1 MAIKKSKLRIESDSI
16 LLVEGQ
22 DEVNLFNAVIEH
34 CLGDTA
40 AIQVIEAGGV
50 SKFPGNLQAIEI
62 AAQERPTFRSIGV
75 VRDADDNPA
84 GAFQS
89 VCHHLYSVG
98 YQAPESHGEFSD
110 ALPAVGVFIVPD
122 GSEHGA
128 VETLCRRSVED
139 SISAGCVRQYL
150 ECLKEHHAM
159 ESSNP
164 GKTFAHAYLAAM
176 HEPLARVGEGAKQGV
191 WNFGSSAFRNVI
203 CFLRELSSE
212 GN

>member
-1 MAIKKSKLRIESDSI
+1 MASKKSKLRIESDSI

-22 DEVNLFNAVIEH
+22 DEVNLLESLIRR

-40 AIQVIEAGGV
+40 AIQVIAAGGV
-50 SKFPGNLQAIEI
+50 SQFPGNLQAIEI
-62 AAQERPTFRSIGV
+62 AAQERPSFRSLGV

-89 VCHHLYSVG
+89 VCHHLHSVG
-98 YQAPESHGEFSD
+98 YQAPESHGRFSD

-122 GSEHGA
+122 GSERGA
-128 VETLCRRSVED
+128 LETLCRRSVED
-139 SISAGCVRQYL
+139 SISAGCVSQYL
-150 ECLKEHHAM
+150 ECLEEHHAM
-159 ESSNP
+159 ESRNP
-164 GKTFAHAYLAAM
+164 DKTFAHAYLAAR

-191 WNFGSSAFRNVI
+191 WNFDSPAFRNLI
-203 CFLRELSSE
+203 CFLRELSST